1 MNKYNNYHYNSML
14 SALDTKVYQ
23 KNYKAI
29 TDDFKSKGNKEDW
42 VNISTKQVELKKIL
56 SKIKPQ
62 DYNNKNKIYTY
73 EGHLTFDK
81 KYNCKILRSLIEVE
95 PRFLKDI
102 YEYAKRLKD
111 EIKEEKLK
119 STKYELLFKYKTE
132 INKFNEILIQLK
144 EKQKKV
150 EEKWNNLNEYY
161 SCSDDNISDFDEL
174 SEEQQ
179 INETTEYDEKMKS
192 LNLRISNIYSE
203 IKKREEKIE
212 DIFENGI
219 NEDLIACNY

>member
-1 MNKYNNYHYNSML
+1 M
-14 SALDTKVYQ
+14 
-23 KNYKAI
+23 
-29 TDDFKSKGNKEDW
+29 
-42 VNISTKQVELKKIL
+42 KK
-56 SKIKPQ
+56 
-62 DYNNKNKIYTY
+62 T
-73 EGHLTFDK
+73 
-81 KYNCKILRSLIEVE
+81 CSLQ
-95 PRFLKDI
+95 
-102 YEYAKRLKD
+102 
-111 EIKEEKLK
+111 IKEEKLK

-161 SCSDDNISDFDEL
+161 SCSDDNVSDFDEL

-219 NEDLIACNY
+219 SEDLIACNY